1 MKILINWPLAPTNKL
16 HTRAFH
22 LSGFALL
29 ASDYLVGLSGNCMA
43 DGWHHDATG
52 KAVRALIHRV
62 SSALYDAKYPAE
74 NLGHLGAA
82 AVYSVQHG
90 NGVYLAAAACYEP

>member
-1 MKILINWPLAPTNKL
+1 
-16 HTRAFH
+16 
-22 LSGFALL
+22 
-29 ASDYLVGLSGNCMA
+29 MA

-90 NGVYLAAAACYEP
+90 NGVYLAAAAWALLQIVGGDKLIIPFC